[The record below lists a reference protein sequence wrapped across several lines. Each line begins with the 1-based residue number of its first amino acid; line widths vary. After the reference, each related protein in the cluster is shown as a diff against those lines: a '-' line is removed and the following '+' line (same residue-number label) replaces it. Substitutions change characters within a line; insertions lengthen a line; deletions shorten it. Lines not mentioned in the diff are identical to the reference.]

1 MPGSPWL
8 SSELCSWRERCSSA
22 QEGMHWNFLFTKPLE
37 LYTIIIESKCE
48 FGDFQRK
55 ADICMDSAAQLF
67 MGAGGVLTGYI
78 IIGTVAAIGKVVG
91 GFLLHFKFD
100 HFIFFMIKI
109 CKKNK
114 GFSIGLCDPQPYISC
129 RMTDPKADRMRN
141 LIYGAFSMA
150 MALFIT
156 ETACFQIWGTKLIPK
171 NIFTVPMAFVMV
183 GYTFVLMV
191 LLAFNQKQKAGSG
204 AAGIMRREYER
215 CYAAIREGRA
225 PAELE
230 IQTAAY
236 TGKLMDLPVYKKYLL
251 MLYYHF
257 LDQGDYDSLRNVMDE
272 MEDHVPDKWSRAEMS
287 SLCEFVFY
295 NVIIQPNE
303 GKAHFY
309 GKTFLAKMEGNEEAN
324 TKRVFAYWLYFVKKD
339 KGAAL
344 QIAMEAMKAVESYAL
359 TGCRDME
366 MRFIQALV
374 KRIEQTPS

>member
-1 MPGSPWL
+1 
-8 SSELCSWRERCSSA
+8 
-22 QEGMHWNFLFTKPLE
+22 
-37 LYTIIIESKCE
+37 
-48 FGDFQRK
+48 
-55 ADICMDSAAQLF
+55 MDGATQFF
-67 MGAGGVLTGYI
+67 MGAGGVLAGFI
-78 IIGTVAAIGKVVG
+78 IIGLAAAIGRIVG
-91 GFLLHFKFD
+91 GSLLHFRFD

-109 CKKNK
+109 SKKNR

-129 RMTDPKADRMRN
+129 SMTDPKDTRMRN

-150 MALFIT
+150 VALFFT
-156 ETACFQIWGTKLIPK
+156 ETACFQIWGTKLMPQ
-171 NIFTVPMAFVMV
+171 NTFTVPMAVVMV
-183 GYTFVLMV
+183 AYTFVLMV

-215 CYAAIREGRA
+215 CYAAIREGRS

-230 IQTAAY
+230 IQTVAY
-236 TGKLMDLPVYKKYLL
+236 TGKLTDLPVYKKYLL

-257 LDQGDYDSLRNVMDE
+257 LDQGDYDSLRKVMDE
-272 MEDHVPDKWSRAEMS
+272 MEDHVPDKWSRGEIS

-324 TKRVFAYWLYFVKKD
+324 TKRVFAYWLYFIEKD

-344 QIAMEAMKAVESYAL
+344 QIAMEAMKAVERYSL

-366 MRFIQALV
+366 MRFIEALI

>member
-1 MPGSPWL
+1 
-8 SSELCSWRERCSSA
+8 
-22 QEGMHWNFLFTKPLE
+22 
-37 LYTIIIESKCE
+37 
-48 FGDFQRK
+48 
-55 ADICMDSAAQLF
+55 MDGAAQFF
-67 MGAGGVLTGYI
+67 MCAGGALAGYI
-78 IIGTVAAIGKVVG
+78 IIGIAAAIGKIVG
-91 GFLLHFKFD
+91 GLLLHFKFD

-109 CKKNK
+109 RKKNK
-114 GFSIGLCDPQPYISC
+114 GYSIGLCDPQPYISC
-129 RMTDPKADRMRN
+129 RMTDPKDTRMRN

-150 MALFIT
+150 VALFFT
-156 ETACFQIWGTKLIPK
+156 ETACFQIWGTKLMPK
-171 NIFTVPMAFVMV
+171 NVFTVPRAMVMV
-183 GYTFVLMV
+183 GYTLVLMV

-230 IQTAAY
+230 VQIVAY
-236 TGKLMDLPVYKKYLL
+236 TGKLIDLSVYKKYLL

-257 LDQGDYDSLRNVMDE
+257 LDQGDYDSLRRVMDE
-272 MEDHVPDKWSRAEMS
+272 MENHVPDKWSRGEIS

-309 GKTFLAKMEGNEEAN
+309 GKSFQAKIEGNEEAN
-324 TKRVFAYWLYFVKKD
+324 IKRVFAYWLYFVKKD

-344 QIAMEAMKAVESYAL
+344 QIAMEAMKAVGTYSL

-366 MRFIQALV
+366 MRFIEALI
-374 KRIEQTPS
+374 KRIEQTSS

>member
-1 MPGSPWL
+1 
-8 SSELCSWRERCSSA
+8 
-22 QEGMHWNFLFTKPLE
+22 
-37 LYTIIIESKCE
+37 
-48 FGDFQRK
+48 
-55 ADICMDSAAQLF
+55 MDGAAQFF
-67 MGAGGVLTGYI
+67 MGAGGVLAGFI
-78 IIGTVAAIGKVVG
+78 IIGLAAAIGRIVG
-91 GFLLHFKFD
+91 GSLLHFRFD

-109 CKKNK
+109 SKKNR

-129 RMTDPKADRMRN
+129 SMTDPKDTRMRN

-150 MALFIT
+150 VALFFT
-156 ETACFQIWGTKLIPK
+156 ETACFQIWGTKLMPQ
-171 NIFTVPMAFVMV
+171 NTFTVPMAVVMV
-183 GYTFVLMV
+183 AYTFVLMV

-215 CYAAIREGRA
+215 CYAAIREGRS

-230 IQTAAY
+230 VQTVAY
-236 TGKLMDLPVYKKYLL
+236 TGKLTDLPVYKKYLL

-257 LDQGDYDSLRNVMDE
+257 LDQGDYDSLRKVMDE
-272 MEDHVPDKWSRAEMS
+272 MEDHVPDKWSRGEIS

-324 TKRVFAYWLYFVKKD
+324 TKRVFAYWLYFIEKD

-344 QIAMEAMKAVESYAL
+344 QIAMEAMKAVERYSL

-366 MRFIQALV
+366 MRFIEALI

>member
-1 MPGSPWL
+1 MVEKQPILVVKDLKQYFKMSRKYTVKAVDGISFEINPGETYGLVGESGSGKSTLLNMIGALDTPT
-8 SSELCSWRERCSSA
+8 S
-22 QEGMHWNFLFTKPLE
+22 GNV
-37 LYTIIIESKCE
+37 IID
-48 FGDFQRK
+48 G
-55 ADICMDSAAQLF
+55 
-67 MGAGGVLTGYI
+67 
-78 IIGTVAAIGKVVG
+78 
-91 GFLLHFKFD
+91 
-100 HFIFFMIKI
+100 
-109 CKKNK
+109 
-114 GFSIGLCDPQPYISC
+114 
-129 RMTDPKADRMRN
+129 
-141 LIYGAFSMA
+141 
-150 MALFIT
+150 
-156 ETACFQIWGTKLIPK
+156 K